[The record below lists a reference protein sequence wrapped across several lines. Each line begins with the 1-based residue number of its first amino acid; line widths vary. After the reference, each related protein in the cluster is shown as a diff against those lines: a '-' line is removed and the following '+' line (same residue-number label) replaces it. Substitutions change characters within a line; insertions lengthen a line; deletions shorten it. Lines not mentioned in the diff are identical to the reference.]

1 MIRRWI
7 VIYYNGDCTK
17 AAMIDDDASDGTV
30 KMPFGV
36 EPSQVADDC
45 VDITAI
51 IEVND
56 NTDIPMVVI
65 DDEEFDL
72 TPGAEG
78 VEGEDVPEA
87 D

>member
-7 VIYYNGDCTK
+7 VIYYNGDETK
-17 AAMIDDDASDGTV
+17 AAMIDDDSSDGSV

-36 EPSQVADDC
+36 EPHQVADDC

-56 NTDIPMVVI
+56 NTDVPMVVI
-65 DDEEFDL
+65 DDEEFSLD
-72 TPGAEG
+72 PADPDVDE
-78 VEGEDVPEA
+78 EDVPA
-87 D
+87 